1 MSERFKDS
9 INLPIAIP
17 AWGLIT
23 ALVTVLVSS
32 AYYGGGVVTKLDQL
46 IELGRETKQ
55 QQAAQQQQID
65 RINERQIGGL
75 ATLAQHDQ
83 SLRAM
88 DARVSQ
94 LEKRK

>member
-1 MSERFKDS
+1 MPEKFKDT

-23 ALVTVLVSS
+23 ALSTIAVGG
-32 AYYGGGVVTKLDQL
+32 AYYGGGMVTKLDQL

-55 QQAAQQQQID
+55 IQGAQQQQID

-75 ATLAQHDQ
+75 ATQANHDQ
-83 SLRAM
+83 LLRSL

-94 LEKRK
+94 LERRK